1 MPITT
6 PQIPTVPKQVIKTI
20 GKAITLARKNKHWSQ
35 SDLAERLGT
44 TRQKVSR
51 LEKGDP
57 RIDGG
62 TLVTASWL
70 LNIPLIHGVDF
81 STTKAKDFLSLL
93 ISVLDEQL
101 KQKDSAK
108 EHPDYENF

>member
-1 MPITT
+1 MPLAGAH
-6 PQIPTVPKQVIKTI
+6 IPTVPRQVIRTI
-20 GKAITLARKNKHWSQ
+20 GKAIALARKQKHWSQ
-35 SDLAERLGT
+35 TDLAERLGT

-51 LEKGDP
+51 LEKGDY
-57 RIDGG
+57 RIDAG

-81 STTKAKDFLSLL
+81 STTKTKDFLSLL

-101 KQKDSAK
+101 KNK
-108 EHPDYENF
+108 ESTKEKPDYEDF